1 MTHGYFDPPMLNR
14 QRLLWTI
21 ATRRQLERWEP
32 TVAEFV
38 RRLMLDRQ
46 LDAPDIWSAAI
57 EHHFTLVAARN
68 LFRALDLAPA
78 SNVPVDPT
86 LRAELT
92 EGRNLHEHWPENMP
106 LFNAPTAAQQHHRSG
121 KTFAAR
127 NPNHSPYRWLRFSHP
142 TGAQLLPNVSAPAL
156 HQLLDA
162 VQAEVINNDPTLS
175 AFVPPRAASPWLH
188 QDGEWWPKTSV

>member
-1 MTHGYFDPPMLNR
+1 MTHSYFNALMLNR
-14 QRLLWTI
+14 QRLFWTV
-21 ATRRQLERWEP
+21 ATRQQLERWEP
-32 TVAEFV
+32 LVAECV
-38 RRLMLDRQ
+38 RRLFADRQ
-46 LDAPDIWSAAI
+46 LNDTDIWSAAI
-57 EHHFTLVAARN
+57 EHHFALVAARN

-78 SNVPVDPT
+78 SSVPINPT

-106 LFNAPTAAQQHHRSG
+106 LFNAPTVAQQHRRSG

-127 NPNHSPYRWLRFSHP
+127 NPNSNPYNWLRWTDT
-142 TGAQLLPNVSAPAL
+142 TGAQLLPNVPAPAL

-162 VQAEVINNDPTLS
+162 VETEAITNDPALS

-188 QDGEWWPKTSV
+188 QDGEWWPKTTA